1 MIVELYSNIIEVRRY
16 TTKDSLCSIFESG
29 STSHFEINQLQVKR
43 LNLLQNQFA
52 SVFTSFHPKD
62 NTKGIHINFFSPVTR
77 ITDLQYSFFYTNQIL
92 FGTRYLIK
100 MIQNF
105 VTSKILTRT
114 NQSKW
119 IRGNHSCWFVETSH
133 CTLLVCWAYQNER
146 FSNIQYTLN
155 PMTSPTDGVR
165 FLWFQQGTTTSTI
178 LTVFSVFSP
187 SNRLVPR
194 VRQLNEAKTI
204 LALLL
209 LLG

>member
-1 MIVELYSNIIEVRRY
+1 MIVDLYSNIIEVRGY
-16 TTKDSLCSIFESG
+16 ATKHSLCSIFELG

-43 LNLLQNQFA
+43 LNLPQNQFA
-52 SVFTSFHPKD
+52 SIFTSFHPKD

-105 VTSKILTRT
+105 VTGKVFTRT

-178 LTVFSVFSP
+178 LTFFSVSNLGKGPCFFS
-187 SNRLVPR
+187 
-194 VRQLNEAKTI
+194 
-204 LALLL
+204 
-209 LLG
+209 

>member
-1 MIVELYSNIIEVRRY
+1 MIVDLYSNIIEVRGY
-16 TTKDSLCSIFESG
+16 ATKHSLCSIFELG
-29 STSHFEINQLQVKR
+29 STSHFEINQLQVKT

-52 SVFTSFHPKD
+52 SIFTSFHPED
-62 NTKGIHINFFSPVTR
+62 NTKGIHINFFFIR
-77 ITDLQYSFFYTNQIL
+77 ITDPQYSFFYTNQIL

-105 VTSKILTRT
+105 VTGKVLTRT

-133 CTLLVCWAYQNER
+133 CILLVCWAYQNER

-178 LTVFSVFSP
+178 LTFFSVSNLGKGPCFFS
-187 SNRLVPR
+187 
-194 VRQLNEAKTI
+194 
-204 LALLL
+204 
-209 LLG
+209 